1 MLYLPPPHDRFPT
14 DRRPIRVLVTGFG
27 SFPGAPTNPTAALVG
42 QLARSRRVALAG
54 ASIATHVFATRY
66 EAVDADL
73 PALLAR
79 EQPDALIM
87 FGVATQAKHIR
98 VELLARNRKSILF
111 PDAGGATAS
120 GLAIAPGAPAAL
132 RGRFSLPAA
141 LAAVRATGL
150 HLAVS
155 RDAGRYLCNYAYWRA
170 LELVVQPGGPR
181 IVLFAHV
188 PPVRTAPRP
197 RRADR
202 RLLARADL
210 ARAGEAL
217 LLAAVA
223 MTRSC
228 TR

>member
-1 MLYLPPPHDRFPT
+1 MIPFSP

-42 QLARSRRVALAG
+42 QLARSRRAALAG
-54 ASIATHVFATRY
+54 VRIAAHVFATRY
-66 EAVDADL
+66 QAVDADL

-87 FGVATQAKHIR
+87 FGVATRAKHIR

-111 PDAGGATAS
+111 PDAGGATAN

-132 RGRFSLPAA
+132 RGRFSLPAT
-141 LAAVRATGL
+141 LAAVRVTGL
-150 HLAVS
+150 RAIIS

-170 LELVVQPGGPR
+170 LELALQPGGPR
-181 IVLFAHV
+181 IVVFVHV
-188 PPVRTAPRP
+188 PPVRTSPRP
-197 RRADR
+197 RRAGR

-217 LLAAVA
+217 LRAVA
-223 MTRSC
+223 AMARSKAEPY
-228 TR
+228 R

>member
-1 MLYLPPPHDRFPT
+1 MIPFSP

-42 QLARSRRVALAG
+42 QLARSRRAALAG
-54 ASIATHVFATRY
+54 VRIAAHVFATRY
-66 EAVDADL
+66 QAVDADL

-87 FGVATQAKHIR
+87 FGVATRAKHIG

-111 PDAGGATAS
+111 PDAGGATAN

-141 LAAVRATGL
+141 LAAVRVTGL
-150 HLAVS
+150 RAIIS

-170 LELVVQPGGPR
+170 LEQAGAAQPGGPR
-181 IVLFAHV
+181 IVVFVHV
-188 PPVRTAPRP
+188 PPIRTSPRP
-197 RRADR
+197 RRAGR

-217 LLAAVA
+217 LRAVA
-223 MTRSC
+223 AMARSKAEPC
-228 TR
+228 R